1 MKRELS
7 KEELQAINLIKQSLK
22 EGFQLKSTTPV
33 KKLLEGQARY
43 TMWVTNEAK
52 ERFLVYPKNS
62 GRLKYIPENTVNEL
76 RKNNCLITI
85 K

>member
-1 MKRELS
+1 MKKELS
-7 KEELQAINLIKQSLK
+7 KEEQKAINLIKQSLK

-52 ERFLVYPKNS
+52 ERFLVYSKNS
-62 GRLKYIPENTVNEL
+62 GGLKYIPESTVNEL